1 MKKTSTKITRKFKSR
16 NLLLLLSSML
26 VACQPTTYPDL
37 ETGKQLYDYHCL
49 ECHRS
54 NGAGMMIKGV
64 SQNRMKEIDFTG
76 LHTQIKEGKGMMTS
90 FSEMPD
96 EQIVK
101 IANFLANEL
110 EASK

>member
-1 MKKTSTKITRKFKSR
+1 MKKMTTKIATMFQPAS
-16 NLLLLLSSML
+16 LLLLLSSIL

-54 NGAGMMIKGV
+54 HGGGMMIKGV
-64 SQNRMKEIDFTG
+64 SSNRMKEINFTG
-76 LHTQIKEGKGMMTS
+76 LHAQIKEGKGMMTA
-90 FSEMPD
+90 FSEMPE